1 MAKNFL
7 LYVYDPE
14 DAGGHGVSV
23 VVRTMLEA
31 TGLVAAN
38 LSKQR
43 GVEVLRTN
51 ASPTHRTSAAAQAF
65 IDVTLFQLE
74 G

>member
-1 MAKNFL
+1 MAKNFKL
-7 LYVYDPE
+7 IVTQPGE
-14 DAGGHGVSV
+14 DVMTHV

-43 GVEVLRTN
+43 NVLCSRTDL
-51 ASPTHRTSAAAQAF
+51 PHTHSTSSAAQAH
-65 IDVTLFQLE
+65 IDVELFQLE
-74 G
+74 AA